1 MAPARARLKR
11 VILCV
16 VGVFFVVAPQLARGA
31 STSLSRSEIEALREE
46 VKEMFTDTLESY
58 IVHAYPADELKPM
71 SCKGVNT
78 FGSELGFAVTLIDAL
93 DAMAVMGNKTA
104 FERGVRAV
112 IDNTRFDVDAHV
124 SLFEMNIRV
133 LGGLLSA
140 HLLAS
145 DEATGFGIEWYEDE
159 LLELANDLGEAF
171 LPAFETKTGIPYG
184 AVNLKYGVDV
194 NETTITS
201 TAAGGSLILEF
212 GTLSALTGDPRFRRV
227 AERALEALWDHRSDI
242 GLVGAHIDI
251 ETGQWTQAE
260 ASVGAG
266 IDSFYEYM
274 LKSYILFGNERH
286 LEIFEEAYAAVEAY
300 VRLAPWYVEAGMMTG
315 HLISSRYDSLMSF
328 WPGLQALYGDIETAT
343 TTHDAFFQVWKH
355 YGFTPEGFDVRTG
368 AAIPG
373 QKPYPLRPELIEST
387 YLLYKATGDVTYI
400 ACGRDFLASLRLL
413 KTSCGYAHMAD
424 VSTQKL
430 VDKMESFFLSETLKY
445 LYLLF
450 DAALDRENIV
460 DGGPYPYL
468 FTTEAHIL
476 PLKAGH

>member
-11 VILCV
+11 ILCV
-16 VGVFFVVAPQLARGA
+16 IGVCFFVAPRLARGA
-31 STSLSRSEIEALREE
+31 STSLSRSEIEALRDE

-58 IVHAYPADELKPM
+58 NVHAYPADELKPM
-71 SCKGVNT
+71 SCEGVNT
-78 FGSELGFAVTLIDAL
+78 FGSESGFAVTLIDAL

-227 AERALEALWDHRSDI
+227 AEAR
-242 GLVGAHIDI
+242 VGSAC
-251 ETGQWTQAE
+251 
-260 ASVGAG
+260 G
-266 IDSFYEYM
+266 I
-274 LKSYILFGNERH
+274 
-286 LEIFEEAYAAVEAY
+286 
-300 VRLAPWYVEAGMMTG
+300 
-315 HLISSRYDSLMSF
+315 
-328 WPGLQALYGDIETAT
+328 
-343 TTHDAFFQVWKH
+343 
-355 YGFTPEGFDVRTG
+355 TG
-368 AAIPG
+368 A
-373 QKPYPLRPELIEST
+373 T
-387 YLLYKATGDVTYI
+387 
-400 ACGRDFLASLRLL
+400 
-413 KTSCGYAHMAD
+413 
-424 VSTQKL
+424 
-430 VDKMESFFLSETLKY
+430 
-445 LYLLF
+445 
-450 DAALDRENIV
+450 
-460 DGGPYPYL
+460 
-468 FTTEAHIL
+468 
-476 PLKAGH
+476 